1 MACEN
6 ENRLTNIADVV
17 LLSHGTR
24 TEIIMSNLSLIVGRR
39 LHCILYGGRDGVIVA
54 VNGTPRP
61 ETVRSLM
68 GGAGVTGGNAY
79 CEVVW
84 DDGSSS
90 QRVPEAIIY
99 GVQWRLYDEVWTAEQ
114 VADAERRATEYDERV
129 ARDAAEAKVAFE
141 AEVARLIAA
150 NPHMTPI
157 VGTSDMSY
165 NQRTKNLRAHLKKMF
180 PGVKFSV
187 RKDRCDVIITWV
199 GGPDEK
205 SLREE
210 TDKFRTNYYS
220 DMSDC
225 YVHRSRPWTTAF
237 GGFGFISLHHN

>member
-1 MACEN
+1 
-6 ENRLTNIADVV
+6 
-17 LLSHGTR
+17 
-24 TEIIMSNLSLIVGRR
+24 MSNLSLIVGRR

-99 GVQWRLYDEVWTAEQ
+99 GVQWRLYDEIWTAEQ
-114 VADAERRATEYDERV
+114 VADAWRRSEEFQ
-129 ARDAAEAKVAFE
+129 ARKAREQAEAKAAFD
-141 AEVARLIAA
+141 AEVARLIAT

-157 VGTSDMSY
+157 TGISDY
-165 NQRTKNLRAHLKKMF
+165 KLLTNLRTKNLRAHLKKMF

-187 RKDRCDVIITWV
+187 RRDRSDVDVSWT
-199 GGPDEK
+199 GGPDRTAVRDEAYK
-205 SLREE
+205 FK
-210 TDKFRTNYYS
+210 TDYYS
-220 DMSDC
+220 DLSDC
-225 YVHRSRPWTTAF
+225 HVYKASPWTEAF
-237 GGFGFISLHHN
+237 GGFGFVTLHH